1 MKKILLFFAN
11 NYKVVLKMAL
21 IAVLLVFLAANLIKD
36 SSRITEKDLI
46 ERDEAL
52 IKKVMELT
60 DAQIKQAYSRIEIGN
75 DSLKNLSKSL
85 DSINLVLEN
94 NKKQLNYNIYQLNR
108 LKDDLKIGNYTNVSD
123 SALLYRLRTAN

>member
-11 NYKVVLKMAL
+11 NYKTVLKMAL

>member
-11 NYKVVLKMAL
+11 NYKTVLKMAL

-94 NKKQLNYNIYQLNR
+94 NKKQLNYNIYQLKK

>member
-11 NYKVVLKMAL
+11 NYKTVLKMAL

-52 IKKVMELT
+52 TKKVMELT

-94 NKKQLNYNIYQLNR
+94 NKKQLNYNIYQLKK

>member
-94 NKKQLNYNIYQLNR
+94 NKKQLNYNIYQLKK